1 MADPDKPPDSASG
14 SKDPAALRR
23 AAEAAR
29 AAHSAGQA
37 PPPTNAAS
45 LALRFGGE
53 FGAAVLV
60 GAGLGFGVDY
70 WLRTGPWGLVIGL
83 CLGFAT
89 GVVNVVRLARAT
101 SAAAPPSTGAKPAWN
116 DDED

>member
-1 MADPDKPPDSASG
+1 MADPDPPPDSASG
-14 SKDPAALRR
+14 SRDPAALRR

-29 AAHSAGQA
+29 AAHAPPTP

-70 WLRTGPWGLVIGL
+70 WLRTSPWGLVIGL

-89 GVVNVVRLARAT
+89 GVLNVVRLARA
-101 SAAAPPSTGAKPAWN
+101 SAAAAPPSSGAPPVQ
-116 DDED
+116 DDEDD

>member
-1 MADPDKPPDSASG
+1 MADPNPPPDSASG
-14 SKDPAALRR
+14 SNDPSALRR

-29 AAHSAGQA
+29 AAHAPDA
-37 PPPTNAAS
+37 PPPPSSAAS

-70 WLRTGPWGLVIGL
+70 WLRTSPWGLVIGL
-83 CLGFAT
+83 CLGFAA
-89 GVVNVVRLARAT
+89 GVTNVVRLARA
-101 SAAAPPSTGAKPAWN
+101 SSVAPPS
-116 DDED
+116 ED

>member
-1 MADPDKPPDSASG
+1 MADPDTPSDSAR
-14 SKDPAALRR
+14 DPAALRR

-29 AAHSAGQA
+29 AAHAPGQP
-37 PPPTNAAS
+37 PPPTSAAS

-101 SAAAPPSTGAKPAWN
+101 SAAAPPSN
-116 DDED
+116 ED